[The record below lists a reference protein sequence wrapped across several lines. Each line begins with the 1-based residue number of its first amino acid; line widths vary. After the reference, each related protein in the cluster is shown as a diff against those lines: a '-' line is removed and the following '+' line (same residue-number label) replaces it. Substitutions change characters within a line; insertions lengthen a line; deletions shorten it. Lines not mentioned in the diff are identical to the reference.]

1 MNEISQAG
9 SAVKEKL
16 SGAVSLARL
25 LDPARAATLSAHQ
38 DLRATGFNA
47 IDNLLSGGLAPEEL
61 VIVGGRPGVGK
72 SVTVVQWARNLAAAG
87 RQVVL
92 ACYEHSELVVMAQLL
107 LVELGESVASSV
119 ESVAARSAVDRLI
132 SGQATWLE
140 TIANDRTLAFA
151 ADRLDALAPNIS
163 LLDRRG
169 RNGGFAALREC
180 VNALDPQILV
190 VDHLQKVGGS
200 VAEVAIG
207 CKQLAVET
215 GSTVIAATTS
225 SDSGLGSRRLRP
237 ENLVDAATV
246 AHEADIQ
253 ILLNDK
259 MSIVSRNHSAF
270 DTVRAESFRNQVIFT
285 IEKNRR
291 GTGGVDVEFTRDF
304 AHRRFEPTG
313 GFVSEHLIDEVMV
326 RE

>member
-1 MNEISQAG
+1 MNEISQTG
-9 SAVKEKL
+9 FTVREDR

-25 LDPARAATLSAHQ
+25 LDPMRAATLSAHQ
-38 DLRATGFNA
+38 DLRATGFSA
-47 IDNLLSGGLAPEEL
+47 IDSLLSGGLAPEEL
-61 VIVGGRPGVGK
+61 VVVGGRPGVGK
-72 SVTVVQWARNLAAAG
+72 SVAVVQWARNLAVAG

-107 LVELGESVASSV
+107 LVELGESVANSV
-119 ESVAARSAVDRLI
+119 ESVTARAAVDRLI
-132 SGQATWLE
+132 SGQATWEE
-140 TIANDRTLAFA
+140 TVANDRTLAFA
-151 ADRLDALAPNIS
+151 AGRLDELAPNIA

-180 VNALDPQILV
+180 VDTFDAQILV

-200 VAEVAIG
+200 VGEVAIG

-215 GSTVIAATTS
+215 GATVIAATTS
-225 SDSGLGSRRLRP
+225 SDSGLGTRRLRP

-259 MSIVSRNHSAF
+259 MPIVSRNHSAF
-270 DTVRAESFRNQVIFT
+270 DTVRAESFRNQVVFT

-304 AHRRFEPTG
+304 AHRRFDPTG
-313 GFVSEHLIDEVMV
+313 GFVSERLIDEVMV